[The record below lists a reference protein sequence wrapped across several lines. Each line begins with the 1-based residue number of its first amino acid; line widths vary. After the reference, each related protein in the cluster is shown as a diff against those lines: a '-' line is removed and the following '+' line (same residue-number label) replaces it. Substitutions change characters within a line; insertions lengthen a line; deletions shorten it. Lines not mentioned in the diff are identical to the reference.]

1 MYLPYGCFNLDGF
14 RGREIKPVNEVYAC
28 QKRGVNIRQGLSIE
42 ETEENHEE
50 LHQLGHEIDHV
61 IFDNNFYLV
70 THNDSEEKEIVSLIV
85 GEDDEYFIPLYTDDE
100 EVKEAIEIFKKE
112 DSNAI
117 FETEIV
123 ASTDILETYLDDDT
137 FLGIAINPPKYDFVI
152 FSQNV
157 IEDHQDCC

>member
-1 MYLPYGCFNLDGF
+1 M
-14 RGREIKPVNEVYAC
+14 EIKENNLKELIEKYM
-28 QKRGVNIRQGLSIE
+28 SIE

-70 THNDSEEKEIVSLIV
+70 THNDGKEKEIVSLIV

-112 DSNAI
+112 DSEAS

-123 ASTDILETYLDDDT
+123 SSTDILETYLDDDT